1 MQIFSMD
8 TSSAAASCA
17 LLEDDRPIAQFSP
30 DARLT
35 PSPPIM
41 PMAQALLE
49 CSHKSVQD
57 IDLFAVSVGP
67 GSFTGLRIGVAA
79 VKGMAQVLQKPCVPV
94 SALEGLAFNLYD
106 RAGILCAALDA
117 RCGQVYAACFDAD
130 NQMARLTDD
139 SALMAEEL
147 CEQLSQLPAGR
158 PITVLGDGAQ
168 LVADT
173 MQRLYPQRKLSIPGK
188 HLLLQHAYGV
198 GLAALHG
205 IQSGRVQP
213 ILAEQLE
220 PVYLKLPQAQRELM
234 AKQAKQAA
242 AQPKK

>member
-17 LLEDDRPIAQFSP
+17 LLEDDRPIAQFYT

-35 PSPPIM
+35 HSQTIM

-168 LVADT
+168 LVQT
-173 MQRLYPQRKLSIPGK
+173 PC
-188 HLLLQHAYGV
+188 
-198 GLAALHG
+198 
-205 IQSGRVQP
+205 SGCTRNASSRSPASTCCCSTPTAWVWRP
-213 ILAEQLE
+213 CTAS
-220 PVYLKLPQAQRELM
+220 R
-234 AKQAKQAA
+234 AA
-242 AQPKK
+242 ASSPFWPNSWSRST

>member
-17 LLEDDRPIAQFSP
+17 LLEDDRPIAQFYT

-35 PSPPIM
+35 HSQTIM

-106 RAGILCAALDA
+106 RGGILCAALDA

-130 NQMARLTDD
+130 NQI
-139 SALMAEEL
+139 SQFPAE
-147 CEQLSQLPAGR
+147 R

-173 MQRLYPQRKLSIPGK
+173 MQQLYPQRKLSLPGK

-198 GLAALHG
+198 GLAALRG
-205 IQSGRVQP
+205 VQSGRVQP

-242 AQPKK
+242 AQPQK

>member
-17 LLEDDRPIAQFSP
+17 LLEDDRPIAQFYT

-35 PSPPIM
+35 HSQTVM

-94 SALEGLAFNLYD
+94 SALEELAFNLYD
-106 RAGILCAALDA
+106 RGGILCAALDA
-117 RCGQVYAACFDAD
+117 RCGQVYAACFD
-130 NQMARLTDD
+130 
-139 SALMAEEL
+139 
-147 CEQLSQLPAGR
+147 
-158 PITVLGDGAQ
+158 
-168 LVADT
+168 T
-173 MQRLYPQRKLSIPGK
+173 MQRLYPQRKLSLPGK

-205 IQSGRVQP
+205 VQSSRVQP

-242 AQPKK
+242 AQPQK

>member
-1 MQIFSMD
+1 
-8 TSSAAASCA
+8 
-17 LLEDDRPIAQFSP
+17 
-30 DARLT
+30 
-35 PSPPIM
+35 M

-139 SALMAEEL
+139 SALIAEEL

-173 MQRLYPQRKLSIPGK
+173 MQRLCPQRKLSIPGK
-188 HLLLQHAYGV
+188 HLLLQHALRRGAGGPARHPERPRPAHFGRTAGA
-198 GLAALHG
+198 GL
-205 IQSGRVQP
+205 
-213 ILAEQLE
+213 
-220 PVYLKLPQAQRELM
+220 LKAPPSPAGADGQAGKAGCSP
-234 AKQAKQAA
+234 AKK
-242 AQPKK
+242 

>member
-17 LLEDDRPIAQFSP
+17 LLEDDRPIAQFYT

-35 PSPPIM
+35 HSQTIM

-106 RAGILCAALDA
+106 RAGMPPALT
-117 RCGQVYAACFDAD
+117 RTI
-130 NQMARLTDD
+130 RW
-139 SALMAEEL
+139 
-147 CEQLSQLPAGR
+147 PA
-158 PITVLGDGAQ
+158 
-168 LVADT
+168 
-173 MQRLYPQRKLSIPGK
+173 
-188 HLLLQHAYGV
+188 
-198 GLAALHG
+198 
-205 IQSGRVQP
+205 
-213 ILAEQLE
+213 
-220 PVYLKLPQAQRELM
+220 
-234 AKQAKQAA
+234 
-242 AQPKK
+242 

>member
-17 LLEDDRPIAQFSP
+17 LLEDDRPIAQFYT

-35 PSPPIM
+35 HSQTIM

-130 NQMARLTDD
+130 NQMTRLTDD

-173 MQRLYPQRKLSIPGK
+173 MQRLYPQRKLAIPGK
-188 HLLLQHAYGV
+188 HLLLQH
-198 GLAALHG
+198 GLRRGAGGPARHPE
-205 IQSGRVQP
+205 RP
-213 ILAEQLE
+213 RPAHLAEELE

>member
-1 MQIFSMD
+1 MKILALE
-8 TSSAAASCA
+8 TSAKSVSAAVTENGAVLASA
-17 LLEDDRPIAQFSP
+17 YQNRGLTHSVTLMPLIDGMLRTAGLSLDDIGLIA
-30 DARLT
+30 A
-35 PSPPIM
+35 
-41 PMAQALLE
+41 AN
-49 CSHKSVQD
+49 
-57 IDLFAVSVGP
+57 GP

>member
-1 MQIFSMD
+1 MGAGNRTRDRLLHQVAQVAAVGSVAGATTANAGRTATTAGLD
-8 TSSAAASCA
+8 T
-17 LLEDDRPIAQFSP
+17 EVV
-30 DARLT
+30 T
-35 PSPPIM
+35 
-41 PMAQALLE
+41 
-49 CSHKSVQD
+49 
-57 IDLFAVSVGP
+57 
-67 GSFTGLRIGVAA
+67 TGLRIGVAA

-173 MQRLYPQRKLSIPGK
+173 MQRLCPQRKLSIPGK

-205 IQSGRVQP
+205 IQSGRIQP

>member
-17 LLEDDRPIAQFSP
+17 LLEDDRPIAQFYT

-35 PSPPIM
+35 HSQTIM

-158 PITVLGDGAQ
+158 PITKG
-168 LVADT
+168 
-173 MQRLYPQRKLSIPGK
+173 RRN
-188 HLLLQHAYGV
+188 
-198 GLAALHG
+198 ALTT
-205 IQSGRVQP
+205 SATKSSCPSTRVRTWP
-213 ILAEQLE
+213 AS
-220 PVYLKLPQAQRELM
+220 PSKSARG
-234 AKQAKQAA
+234 AA
-242 AQPKK
+242 AGAACSKVC